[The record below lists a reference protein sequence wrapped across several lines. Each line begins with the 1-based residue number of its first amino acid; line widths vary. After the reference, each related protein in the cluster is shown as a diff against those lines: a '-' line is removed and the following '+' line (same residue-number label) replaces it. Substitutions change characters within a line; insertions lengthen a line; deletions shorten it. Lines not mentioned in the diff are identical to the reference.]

1 MATNT
6 TYTVLTSAPHTLN
19 TNSPLY
25 TTNSPY
31 TFNTTGVNSIS
42 AGITGDTKIHING
55 KDADLVINGKSFNE
69 TMAKIEDRLG
79 ILFPNP
85 GLEKEFDELRQA
97 GEHYRQLE
105 KKFLEQKKV
114 FDILKNTDK

>member
-6 TYTVLTSAPHTLN
+6 FN
-19 TNSPLY
+19 IPLY
-25 TTNSPY
+25 TTNTNSPY
-31 TFNTTGVNSIS
+31 TFGTNTIS
-42 AGITGDTKIHING
+42 TGITGDAKIHING
-55 KDADLVINGKSFNE
+55 EDADIVINGKSFNE

-79 ILFPNP
+79 IFRTNP
-85 GLEKEFDELRQA
+85 ELEKEFDELQQA

-105 KKFLEQKKV
+105 KKFLEQKKI

>member
-6 TYTVLTSAPHTLN
+6 LPTNTNITNIPLYTTNTTLN
-19 TNSPLY
+19 TNSP
-25 TTNSPY
+25 Y
-31 TFNTTGVNSIS
+31 TFGTNTIS
-42 AGITGDTKIHING
+42 TGITVDTKIHING
-55 KDADLVINGKSFNE
+55 KDADIVINGKSFTE

-79 ILFPNP
+79 IFRPNP
-85 GLEKEFDELRQA
+85 ELEKEFDELRQA

>member
-1 MATNT
+1 MSTNT
-6 TYTVLTSAPHTLN
+6 LPTN
-19 TNSPLY
+19 TNITNIPLY
-25 TTNSPY
+25 TTNTTNTTSPY
-31 TFNTTGVNSIS
+31 IFNNTGINSIS
-42 AGITGDTKIHING
+42 TDITGSTKIHING
-55 KDADLVINGKSFNE
+55 KDADLVINGKSFTE
-69 TMAKIEDRLG
+69 TMAKIENRLG

-85 GLEKEFDELRQA
+85 ELEKEFDELQQA

>member
-6 TYTVLTSAPHTLN
+6 LN
-19 TNSPLY
+19 IPLY
-25 TTNSPY
+25 TTTNTTSPY
-31 TFNTTGVNSIS
+31 IFNNTGINSIS
-42 AGITGDTKIHING
+42 TDITGSTKIHING
-55 KDADLVINGKSFNE
+55 KDADLVINGKSFTE
-69 TMAKIEDRLG
+69 TMAKIENRLG

-85 GLEKEFDELRQA
+85 ELEKEFDELQQA

>member
-6 TYTVLTSAPHTLN
+6 LN
-19 TNSPLY
+19 IPLY
-25 TTNSPY
+25 TTTNTTSPY
-31 TFNTTGVNSIS
+31 TFGTNSIS
-42 AGITGDTKIHING
+42 TGITGDTKIHING
-55 KDADLVINGKSFNE
+55 KDADIVINGKSFTE
-69 TMAKIEDRLG
+69 TMAMIENRLG

-85 GLEKEFDELRQA
+85 ELEKEFDELQQA

>member
-1 MATNT
+1 MAINTLPTNT
-6 TYTVLTSAPHTLN
+6 N
-19 TNSPLY
+19 IPLY
-25 TTNSPY
+25 TTAGPISPY
-31 TFNTTGVNSIS
+31 IFNITGTNSIS
-42 AGITGDTKIHING
+42 TGITGDTKIHING

-85 GLEKEFDELRQA
+85 VLEKEFDELRQA

>member
-6 TYTVLTSAPHTLN
+6 FN
-19 TNSPLY
+19 IPLY
-25 TTNSPY
+25 TNTTNTNSPY
-31 TFNTTGVNSIS
+31 TF
-42 AGITGDTKIHING
+42 GITGGISSDTKIHING
-55 KDADLVINGKSFNE
+55 KDADIVINVKSFTE

-79 ILFPNP
+79 ILRPNP
-85 GLEKEFDELRQA
+85 ELEKEFDELQQA

-105 KKFLEQKKV
+105 KKFLEQKKI